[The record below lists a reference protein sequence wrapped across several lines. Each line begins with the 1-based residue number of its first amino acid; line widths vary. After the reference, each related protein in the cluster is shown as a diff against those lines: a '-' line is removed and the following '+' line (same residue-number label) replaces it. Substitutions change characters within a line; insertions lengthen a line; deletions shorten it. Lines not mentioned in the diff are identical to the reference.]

1 MQFDL
6 KQFLHNGREPWRQS
20 FTVDLRHA
28 DFPGYTVDAPASAQF
43 AAYPGQADVELVLRV
58 ESQVCASCARCLAPV
73 RQPVCFER
81 RWLVRP
87 SDPDSEEFELPLA
100 ENGVLDLA
108 ELVYQELVLEVEPV
122 LLCSPD
128 CQGLCPVCGQPKA
141 AGCAC
146 QRQAGDDAPADARLS
161 ILKQLLQ

>member
-6 KQFLHNGREPWRQS
+6 KQFLRNGREPWRQA
-20 FTVDLRHA
+20 FELDLSGA
-28 DFPGYTVDAPASAQF
+28 DFPGYGLGAPVRASF
-43 AAYPGQADVELVLRV
+43 GAYPGPSEVELVLTV
-58 ESQVCASCARCLAPV
+58 ESQVCAACARCLAPV
-73 RQPVCFER
+73 RQPVRIER
-81 RWLVRP
+81 RWLIRP
-87 SDPDSEEFELPLA
+87 SDLDSEEFELPLA
-100 ENGVLDLA
+100 ESGALDLD